1 MMTQQEMEALRGFLA
16 QLTQVQGITR
26 DAQAATMIAAA
37 FTQQP
42 DAGYLLVQ
50 RAMLLDQ
57 ALSGARAQIEQ
68 LQSQLQTEREQ
79 SRAGGS
85 GGGGGG
91 FLDPASTWGR
101 SGNDLRSP
109 GSSTPAGPREAGASL
124 APRIDPRMDQRYEQA
139 APYGQAQAPLQPM
152 PQPAQRSGLFGGGG
166 GGGGFLGNMA
176 ATAAGVAG
184 GAFLFQGLSG
194 LMGNHGGGFLGDHGG
209 ARPVENTTVNN
220 FYDSASEAGGAEP
233 ARLAAIHDGGGDGR
247 GDAGNDNSA
256 LSDGLDNG
264 LDDLGG
270 NDDFGAQ
277 DDTSSI

>member
-1 MMTQQEMEALRGFLA
+1 MMTPQETEALRGFLA

-26 DAQAATMIAAA
+26 DPQAAGMIAAA

-57 ALSGARAQIEQ
+57 ALTGARAQIEQ
-68 LQSQLQTEREQ
+68 LQNQLQSEREQ
-79 SRAGGS
+79 SRAGG
-85 GGGGGG
+85 GGSGG

-101 SGNDLRSP
+101 SGNDLRNP
-109 GSSTPAGPREAGASL
+109 GMSALPGRREAGAGP

-139 APYGQAQAPLQPM
+139 APYGQAQAPMQPPM
-152 PQPAQRSGLFGGGG
+152 QPPIQRPGLFGG

-194 LMGNHGGGFLGDHGG
+194 LMSNHGGGFLGDHGG

-220 FYDSASEAGGAEP
+220 FYDSAPEVAAGEP
-233 ARLAAIHDGGGDGR
+233 ARLAGNGERDGLVDGGI
-247 GDAGNDNSA
+247 DNSG

-264 LDDLGG
+264 LDDLAG
-270 NDDFGAQ
+270 NDDFSGQ
-277 DDTSSI
+277 DDSSSI